1 MNDNYFLKN
10 ARFRTYLASRFEI
23 FHQF

>member
-10 ARFRTYLASRFEI
+10 ARFRMYLASRFEI